1 MATHKLIIEDEID
14 EEFALVGLH
23 CSVEDYKLAYLLNQH
38 LKTRFKRKRTDL
50 DFSTE
55 GLLITF
61 PIYQFEDAFKYS
73 SFYLVA
79 NKCRSTE
86 ASLQSSGGLFSDVFS
101 EKQTLKYL
109 LPELKNVDYF
119 LKIYSDFE
127 NVPLRKIISEINGI
141 KQIISAYQ
149 IDTENIKSKNNLI
162 FD

>member
-1 MATHKLIIEDEID
+1 MAHHKLVLDDEID
-14 EEFALVGLH
+14 EEFTLLGLH
-23 CSVEDYKLAYLLNQH
+23 CSEEDYKLAYLLNQH
-38 LKTRFKRKRTDL
+38 LNTRFKRKRIDL

-73 SFYLVA
+73 NFYLVT

-101 EKQTLKYL
+101 EKETIRYL

-127 NVPLRKIISEINGI
+127 NIPLRKIISEINAI

-149 IDTENIKSKNNLI
+149 IDAETIKSKNNLI